1 MSELNIKEQ
10 LAHLNGEITGRLDQ
24 IEKGQR
30 EYSDQVKSELQ
41 ALIGEHNE
49 KASKLADNFGE
60 TQKQLDAIEI
70 RFKELQKQGMSAS
83 KAAEKTIEQKF
94 YEAMVAKKDE
104 FSRMKN
110 GHKVELDSKGLFTKA
125 AGDMT
130 FAASTT
136 GQVGEETVLS
146 ILPQPERK
154 NRVRNFLR
162 QGVMT
167 GELVRF
173 PKDTGGEGTAANQT
187 EGNAKSQLDRDLA
200 AQSYDAQTIA
210 AFLRISNQ
218 MLGDIAGISTY
229 LSYEL
234 RRQLF
239 NQEDSQLLTGD
250 GTGTNLAGLAVNAA
264 DATDLGIVFKAGT
277 EPYKW
282 DAIAAAIAY
291 LASQEFTANTILVNP
306 IEYYEM
312 MSAKGSN
319 GQYVSP
325 FYFDNGTG
333 VATIFGMPISHT
345 SAVAAGSF
353 FVYDSMSEGQLFQ
366 REAPSV
372 RFFEQDSDNVQKN
385 LTTVRIEERLA
396 HARFHD
402 NAVFYDTFSD
412 VISAIT
418 GEAS

>member
-1 MSELNIKEQ
+1 MEIKEQ
-10 LAHLNGEITGRLDQ
+10 LAQLNGEIKGRLEQ

-41 ALIGEHNE
+41 SLVGDYHAKANE
-49 KASKLADNFGE
+49 TAEKFGE
-60 TQKQLDAIEI
+60 SQKQLDELET
-70 RFKELQKQGMSAS
+70 RFKELQKQGMGTT
-83 KAAEKTIEQKF
+83 KAAEVAIEDRIAKAFREQ
-94 YEAMVAKKDE
+94 EA
-104 FSRMKN
+104 
-110 GHKVELDSKGLFTKA
+110 ELKRYREEGRGFKLNSKGLFTKA
-125 AGDMT
+125 AGTMT
-130 FAASTT
+130 FGASTT
-136 GQVGEETVLS
+136 GQVGDETVLA
-146 ILPQPERK
+146 ILPQVERA
-154 NRVRNFLR
+154 NRIRPLLR
-162 QGVMT
+162 QSVMT

-187 EGNAKSQLDRDLA
+187 EGSAKSQLDRDLA
-200 AQSYDAQTIA
+200 AQTYDAQTIA

-218 MLGDIAGISTY
+218 MLNDINGMSSY

-264 DATDLGIVFKAGT
+264 DATDLGVSFKAGT
-277 EPYKW
+277 EPFKW
-282 DAIAAAIAY
+282 DAISAAIAY
-291 LASQEFTANTILVNP
+291 LASQDFRANTILVNP
-306 IEYYEM
+306 IEYFEM

-325 FYFDNGTG
+325 FYFDATRN
-333 VATIFGMPISHT
+333 VATIFGMPISHST
-345 SAVAAGSF
+345 AVAAGSF
-353 FVYDSMSEGQLFQ
+353 FVFDSDSQGSIFQ

-372 RFFEQDSDNVQKN
+372 RFFDQDSDNVQKN
-385 LTTVRIEERLA
+385 LVTVRIEERLA
-396 HARFHD
+396 HARFYD

-412 VISAIT
+412 VINAIT